1 MAEILDKKMLKALS
15 TETRQEI
22 IKMLL
27 KRPYTASELSKML
40 NRHVT
45 TITEHL
51 NILEKSGLISK
62 KDTTNKWIYYALTEK
77 GEKLFKTSYYSWVVV
92 FAISAV
98 LMFTGFLR
106 IFTPAFGPL
115 RSDVAQSTSG
125 ALEASKV
132 PDITAKTGVVDF
144 MGMALIA
151 LAIIGFAYLGYRI
164 WKSRKMLK
172 NATMYV
178 EYAML

>member
-51 NILEKSGLISK
+51 NILEKSGLI
-62 KDTTNKWIYYALTEK
+62 
-77 GEKLFKTSYYSWVVV
+77 
-92 FAISAV
+92 
-98 LMFTGFLR
+98 
-106 IFTPAFGPL
+106 
-115 RSDVAQSTSG
+115 
-125 ALEASKV
+125 
-132 PDITAKTGVVDF
+132 
-144 MGMALIA
+144 
-151 LAIIGFAYLGYRI
+151 
-164 WKSRKMLK
+164 
-172 NATMYV
+172 
-178 EYAML
+178 